1 MLTALRAVGQ
11 AVVSSGTAESMKMF
25 FIPRIRHPVLHPL
38 SKKKSSG
45 SAFFFSGNCFRG
57 DVDEPGVF
65 VVVDTFRESL
75 NVGLHEINFVGRLHR
90 NAELDC
96 HLASLGSHG

>member
-1 MLTALRAVGQ
+1 M
-11 AVVSSGTAESMKMF
+11 
-25 FIPRIRHPVLHPL
+25 
-38 SKKKSSG
+38 
-45 SAFFFSGNCFRG
+45 
-57 DVDEPGVF
+57 DEPGVF